1 MPDAGCRILDMGAG
15 RVLQG
20 RKFVQTRRAG
30 VIPLQ
35 GEMSAARTSP
45 LTRESPAATRGERM
59 FPRRRSILT
68 YPGSRR
74 EQARALQH
82 RSV

>member
-30 VIPLQ
+30 VIPLT
-35 GEMSAARTSP
+35 GEMSRSDKGVPVFRENSTPARMK
-45 LTRESPAATRGERM
+45 E
-59 FPRRRSILT
+59 
-68 YPGSRR
+68 
-74 EQARALQH
+74 
-82 RSV
+82 V